1 MTPSNGA
8 FATGLDLVLEQLTAQ
23 KRLLHRTPSATP
35 STLQN
40 LLQVRSK
47 IALRKTI
54 LFVGESAPGETN
66 PYAGEAGQLLKK
78 IIAAMDVP
86 SADVTIHLLP
96 KSDTKKSESSSI
108 DMAALLP
115 VIEQVQP
122 GAIVALGSTA
132 ATLLTDSKRPIG
144 EARSQWLDYRGTPLL
159 ITYHPSYLIHKPSN
173 SEKRKVW
180 EDLLMVMEKLGLPI
194 SQAQQ
199 NFFLRKT

>member
-1 MTPSNGA
+1 MTLPNGA
-8 FATGLDLVLEQLTAQ
+8 FETGLDLVLEQLTAQ
-23 KRLLHRTPSATP
+23 KRLLQRTPSATP

-47 IALRKTI
+47 TALRKTI
-54 LFVGESAPGETN
+54 LFVGESAPGESN

-78 IIAAMDVP
+78 IIAAMDIP

-96 KSDTKKSESSSI
+96 KSDAKKTEASPI

-115 VIEQVQP
+115 VIERFTP

-144 EARSQWLDYRGTPLL
+144 EARGEWLDFRGTPLL

-194 SQAQQ
+194 SEKQR
-199 NFFLRKT
+199 NFFTR